1 VEVAAART
9 VRITAP
15 AVSAVVVGA
24 AGSTYRRRREFIHAQ
39 PSSVGR
45 SCKTKE
51 TTMPASTTRIL
62 RRTAAVSVV
71 LGLAVAPAALAR
83 PADEGPTS
91 AAASAAAQQ
100 APVTIIGHRVP
111 DALSMRRVPS
121 AVQPSTTISGHRVPD
136 ALSMQ
141 RVPSEVQVPTTIV
154 GHRVPDALSMQRVPP
169 AAQPAGD
176 SGSVDSMPWLIAAA
190 VAALGLAGGIA
201 IRRSPVRLTRRHAG
215 V

>member
-51 TTMPASTTRIL
+51 IAMPASTTRIL
-62 RRTAAVSVV
+62 RRTAAVAVV
-71 LGLAVAPAALAR
+71 LGLAGAPAALAR

-91 AAASAAAQQ
+91 AAQQ
-100 APVTIIGHRVP
+100 APATIVGHRVP
-111 DALSMRRVPS
+111 DALSMGRVPS